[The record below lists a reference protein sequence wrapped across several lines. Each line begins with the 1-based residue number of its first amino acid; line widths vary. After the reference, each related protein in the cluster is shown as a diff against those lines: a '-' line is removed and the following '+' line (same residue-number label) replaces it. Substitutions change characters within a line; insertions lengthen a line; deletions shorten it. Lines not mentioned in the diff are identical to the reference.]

1 MRRFQSHDPYSE
13 LLRVC
18 PAARGT
24 RRKGGEAAA
33 ETLAVIG
40 FGIVVWNTA
49 ADRERGLDA
58 GCERC
63 KVRNQFWSVTG
74 KDGGWPEP
82 QRPRPGNQPSSNV
95 SVR

>member
-1 MRRFQSHDPYSE
+1 MPGGSRYSPE
-13 LLRVC
+13 GV
-18 PAARGT
+18 
-24 RRKGGEAAA
+24 EAAA
-33 ETLAVIG
+33 ETLAMIG

-63 KVRNQFWSVTG
+63 KVWDRFWMVTC
-74 KDGGWPEP
+74 KHGGWPEP
-82 QRPRPGNQPSSNV
+82 QRPRPGTQSSSNV